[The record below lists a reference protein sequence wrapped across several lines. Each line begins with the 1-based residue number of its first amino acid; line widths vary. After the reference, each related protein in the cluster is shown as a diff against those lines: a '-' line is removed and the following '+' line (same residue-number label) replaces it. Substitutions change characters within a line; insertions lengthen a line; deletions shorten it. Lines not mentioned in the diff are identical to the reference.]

1 VRHRQ
6 LEHRGLPALFQ
17 KGQKHDLL
25 IREFEGVVM
34 GAKDFF
40 IDLTKDRKSCA

>member
-6 LEHRGLPALFQ
+6 LEHRGLPGLFQ
-17 KGQKHDLL
+17 KGQKHDLP

-34 GAKDFF
+34 DAKDFL
-40 IDLTKDRKSCA
+40 IELT